1 MQSQAAGIEDGWSIY
16 ESKRARKMRD
26 RIRKEHPFDSI
37 DKPIIRTDRDEFHP
51 PLQLINHSEDIQYI
65 RSALKFLGPFDRATF
80 SQYCNPVQI
89 SSLKCRPQRIRE
101 IEVRY
106 FALTRRGLV
115 AKVPLCLQESAG
127 NHGQLKEREELLVL
141 DGDSVRPFADWLGDL
156 PAPHGPPLLGEDGY
170 HSMHMWHRERRKFT
184 STKLPCFADMPT
196 EIKENILLHMV
207 GEVCTLE
214 FEYSWEGP
222 DGPLLPDFD
231 NPVYGYELDRKVL
244 TLNKEIYQLVQ
255 PIIRRGTIKNLPYL
269 YVITEGLSPAFAFV
283 NNLTRL
289 QLTFSDTQYIGF
301 FHLILP
307 GLRHLVYQD
316 DHHTT
321 ALLQLPQLKYL
332 ELWFDA
338 PLDPERSN
346 VWHLQWETQPSLDI
360 EKYAKVH
367 RFPCRKTMIDWILT
381 AAFPYI
387 QHIPTVNVTGYV
399 KAVTRTK
406 WLEIFRNKR
415 ARESQ
420 LAQVQEK
427 LRELET
433 LNREQ
438 VPPPCSCPTS
448 CYHDPAWGDVA
459 TWTAEDYRFDF
470 DDEGFEDMPPAVGHR
485 RVDEPT
491 QI

>member
-1 MQSQAAGIEDGWSIY
+1 MQSQAAESEEGWSVY
-16 ESKRARKMRD
+16 ESKRTRKMRD

-37 DKPIIRTDRDEFHP
+37 DKPIIRTDHDEFHP
-51 PLQLINHSEDIQYI
+51 PLQPIEHHEDAQYI
-65 RSALKFLGPFDRATF
+65 KSALRVLAPFHRATF
-80 SQYCNPVQI
+80 SQYCNRVHI
-89 SSLKCRPQRIRE
+89 SSLKCRPQRIGD

-115 AKVPLCLQESAG
+115 AKVPLYLQESAR
-127 NHGQLKEREELLVL
+127 NHGRPKEREELLVL

-156 PAPHGPPLLGEDGY
+156 PAPHGPPLLGQDGY

-207 GEVCTLE
+207 GEVCTLD
-214 FEYSWEGP
+214 FDYSWRGP

-231 NPVYGYELDRKVL
+231 TPSYGYELDWNVL

-255 PIIRRGTIKNLPYL
+255 PIIQRGTIKSLRYY
-269 YVITEGLSPAFAFV
+269 YVILEALNPAHNFV
-283 NNLTRL
+283 NDLIRL
-289 QLTFSDTQYIGF
+289 QLTFSDTEYIGF

-307 GLRHLVYQD
+307 GLRHFVYQD
-316 DHHTT
+316 NTHAT
-321 ALLQLPQLKYL
+321 ALSQLPQLKYL

-338 PLDPERSN
+338 PFDPEESN
-346 VWHLQWETQPSLDI
+346 VWYLQWETRASLDI
-360 EKYAKVH
+360 DKYAQVH

-387 QHIPTVNVTGYV
+387 QHVRTVNVTGYV
-399 KAVTRTK
+399 KTVTRNK

-415 ARESQ
+415 ERESQ

-438 VPPPCSCPTS
+438 V
-448 CYHDPAWGDVA
+448 
-459 TWTAEDYRFDF
+459 
-470 DDEGFEDMPPAVGHR
+470 
-485 RVDEPT
+485 
-491 QI
+491 

>member
-1 MQSQAAGIEDGWSIY
+1 MQSQAAGSEEGWSVY
-16 ESKRARKMRD
+16 ESKRTRKMRD

-37 DKPIIRTDRDEFHP
+37 DKPIIRTDRDEFRP
-51 PLQLINHSEDIQYI
+51 PLQLINHHEDIQYI
-65 RSALKFLGPFDRATF
+65 RSALKFLGPFDCATF

-115 AKVPLCLQESAG
+115 AKVPLYLQESAG
-127 NHGQLKEREELLVL
+127 NHGHPKERAELLVL
-141 DGDSVRPFADWLGDL
+141 DGDSLRPFADWLGDL
-156 PAPHGPPLLGEDGY
+156 PAPLGPPLLGKDGY

-184 STKLPCFADMPT
+184 STKLPCFADMST

-207 GEVCTLE
+207 GEVCTLD
-214 FEYSWEGP
+214 FKYCWEEP
-222 DGPLLPDFD
+222 VGPLLPDFD
-231 NPVYGYELDRKVL
+231 TPLYGYELDRNVI
-244 TLNKEIYQLVQ
+244 TLSKEIHQLVQ
-255 PIIRRGTIKNLPYL
+255 PIIRRGTIKSLRYY
-269 YVITEGLSPAFAFV
+269 YVITEALNPAHTFV
-283 NNLTRL
+283 NYLTRL
-289 QLTFSDTQYIGF
+289 QLTFSDTEYICF

-316 DHHTT
+316 DNHAT
-321 ALLQLPQLKYL
+321 ALSQLPQLKYL

-338 PLDPERSN
+338 PLDPEESN
-346 VWHLQWETQPSLDI
+346 VWYLQWETEASPDI
-360 EKYAKVH
+360 DKYAQVH

-399 KAVTRTK
+399 KTVTRTK

-427 LRELET
+427 LKELET

-438 VPPPCSCPTS
+438 VPPPCLCPTS
-448 CYHDPAWGDVA
+448 CYYDPDWRASAPGTD
-459 TWTAEDYRFDF
+459 ENYRFDF
-470 DDEGFEDMPPAVGHR
+470 DDEGFEDSSLAVDR
-485 RVDEPT
+485 RHSDRTT
-491 QI
+491 QV

>member
-1 MQSQAAGIEDGWSIY
+1 MQSQAAESEEGWSVY
-16 ESKRARKMRD
+16 ESKRTKKMHD

-37 DKPIIRTDRDEFHP
+37 DKPIIRTDRDEFRP
-51 PLQLINHSEDIQYI
+51 PLQLIHHHEDTQYI
-65 RSALKFLGPFDRATF
+65 KSALRVLAPFNRATF
-80 SQYCNPVQI
+80 SQYCNRMHI
-89 SSLKCRPQRIRE
+89 SSLKCRPQRIGD

-106 FALTRRGLV
+106 FALTRRGLM
-115 AKVPLCLQESAG
+115 AKVPLCLQKSAR
-127 NHGQLKEREELLVL
+127 NHGRPKEREELLVL

-156 PAPHGPPLLGEDGY
+156 PAPHGPPLLGRDGY

-207 GEVCTLE
+207 GEVCYLE
-214 FEYSWEGP
+214 FDYSWTGP
-222 DGPLLPDFD
+222 DGPRLPDFD
-231 NPVYGYELDRKVL
+231 NPLYGYEFDRNIL

-255 PIIRRGTIKNLPYL
+255 PIIRRRTIKRLCYF
-269 YVITEGLSPAFAFV
+269 YVITEGLNPAYAFV

-289 QLTFSDTQYIGF
+289 QLTFSDTEYTSF

-307 GLRHLVYQD
+307 GLRHLVDQD

-321 ALLQLPQLKYL
+321 AWLQLPQLKYL

-338 PLDPERSN
+338 PLDPEESN
-346 VWHLQWETQPSLDI
+346 VWLMEWETLPSSDI
-360 EKYAKVH
+360 DKYAEVH

-381 AAFPYI
+381 AAFRYI
-387 QHIPTVNVTGYV
+387 QHIPTVNFTGYV
-399 KAVTRTK
+399 KTVTRNK

-415 ARESQ
+415 ERESQ

-427 LRELET
+427 LQELET
-433 LNREQ
+433 LNRVQ

-448 CYHDPAWGDVA
+448 CYYDPAWGGVA
-459 TWTAEDYRFDF
+459 TRTDENYRFDF
-470 DDEGFEDMPPAVGHR
+470 DDEGFEDMSLAVGHC
-485 RVDEPT
+485 RVDGTT